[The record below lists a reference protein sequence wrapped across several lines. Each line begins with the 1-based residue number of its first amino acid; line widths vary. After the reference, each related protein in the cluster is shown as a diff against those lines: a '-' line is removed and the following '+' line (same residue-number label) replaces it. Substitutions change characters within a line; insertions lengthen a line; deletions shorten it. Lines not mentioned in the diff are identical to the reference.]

1 MSAFM
6 AGVMIGAFILGKLAD
21 RWPNI
26 VIILSIKIMHLYS
39 LLTYLLTTTIILV
52 FSSTFQLLHV
62 PRIRSVTNSPVVF
75 INRSIIPC
83 VKLPN

>member
-39 LLTYLLTTTIILV
+39 LLTYLL
-52 FSSTFQLLHV
+52 QQ
-62 PRIRSVTNSPVVF
+62 
-75 INRSIIPC
+75 
-83 VKLPN
+83 